1 MHNAANRYGYVLG
14 RERVL
19 PSWLGAVHRRYG
31 SPHRASVLQIALTV
45 VVVLAF
51 AIGGLDPYTNLATT
65 MLGLGTLAIVLLQ
78 AAAAASVIAFF
89 RSRSDRHWWRTVLA
103 PLLGLA
109 GLLATVVLLLVNFSV
124 VTGTTAIV
132 VNLLPL
138 LLLLATVGG
147 VAYGLWLRA
156 ARRQRY
162 ALVAAAP
169 AREAPVPVQPSSVS

>member
-1 MHNAANRYGYVLG
+1 
-14 RERVL
+14 
-19 PSWLGAVHRRYG
+19 
-31 SPHRASVLQIALTV
+31 V
-45 VVVLAF
+45 VGLAF

-89 RSRSDRHWWRTVLA
+89 RTRSDRHWWRTVLA

-147 VAYGLWLRA
+147 VAYGLWLRS

-162 ALVAAAP
+162 ALLATAP
-169 AREAPVPVQPSSVS
+169 AREEPAPMPSVQPSTAS